1 MGARLDAIVL
11 GHCFSFPT
19 AFPPCLFTTF
29 ATMHFG
35 AEVTALIRKELLLEW
50 KQKYALNGLLLY
62 ALSMVFVI
70 SLGLQRSLPP
80 QAWNV
85 VFWIILLFVCV
96 NAVAKSFMGESQ
108 GQMLYMYN
116 LAGPRAVIVAK
127 LVYHILLMWA
137 LALVT
142 LLFFVWFSGS
152 APIVDPLQYCVT
164 VLVGSSTF
172 TANMTLV
179 SAIAARAQNKTTLL
193 AVLSFPLVI
202 PQMLVAISCS
212 GKALLGQGWAE
223 SSGELIF
230 SGIFV
235 VIIGAV
241 SVILFPYIWRE

>member
-1 MGARLDAIVL
+1 M
-11 GHCFSFPT
+11 T
-19 AFPPCLFTTF
+19 FTR
-29 ATMHFG
+29 
-35 AEVTALIRKELLLEW
+35 EVSALIRKEMLVEW

-85 VFWIILLFVCV
+85 VFWIILLFVSV
-96 NAVAKSFMGESQ
+96 NAVAKSFMGESS
-108 GQMLYMYN
+108 GQMLYLYN

-127 LVYHILLMWA
+127 LIYHVVLMW
-137 LALVT
+137 LIGLVT
-142 LLFFVWFSGS
+142 LLFYVWFSGPG
-152 APIVDPLQYCVT
+152 AMGDPLQYALSVII
-164 VLVGSSTF
+164 GSSAF

-179 SAIAARAQNKTTLL
+179 SAIAARAQNKSTLL

-202 PQMLVAISCS
+202 PQMLVAISAS
-212 GKALLGQGWAE
+212 GKALLGMGWAAA
-223 SSGELIF
+223 SGELIF
-230 SGIFV
+230 SACFV